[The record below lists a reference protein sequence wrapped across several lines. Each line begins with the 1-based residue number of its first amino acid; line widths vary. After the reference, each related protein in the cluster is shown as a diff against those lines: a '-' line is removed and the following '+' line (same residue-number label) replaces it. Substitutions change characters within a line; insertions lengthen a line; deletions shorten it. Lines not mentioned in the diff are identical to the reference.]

1 MREGGVTGEGEG
13 GASGQGVALTEAELD
28 LRLARLHLR
37 VGLLGLAR
45 AELEA
50 AVGLGTLDRDG
61 LADLAE
67 ARWRSGD
74 LAGAGIA
81 AEAHLAAGGDALVA
95 RVVAAE
101 ARCAEGRLVE
111 AEEAARAAAAAG
123 MESVRALFAGLPA
136 SDVWTAVGEP
146 PTSGFGTTGS
156 GAGGEVA
163 EEGRARGSGGV
174 PAGRGAGGDDSGSS
188 AEAWVAIARQ
198 QLMSGRREAALTA
211 LGLALRADAVAA
223 VHVLEVLAGL
233 HGPSVE
239 LLRGDALRALGRTE
253 EAQLAYEAAEE
264 ALLGP
269 AGPR

>member
-1 MREGGVTGEGEG
+1 MGGVTGDGEL
-13 GASGQGVALTEAELD
+13 GAAQGVALTEAELD

-50 AVGLGTLDRDG
+50 AAGLGTLDRDG
-61 LADLAE
+61 LADLAA

-101 ARCAEGRLVE
+101 ARYAEGRLVE

-136 SDVWTAVGEP
+136 SDVWAAVAEP
-146 PTSGFGTTGS
+146 VGRSGATGA
-156 GAGGEVA
+156 GAGGEMA
-163 EEGRARGSGGV
+163 EEGRAGV
-174 PAGRGAGGDDSGSS
+174 AGDVRAGTGAWADRSERL
-188 AEAWVAIARQ
+188 AEAWVAVARKE
-198 QLMSGRREAALTA
+198 LAAGRREAALVA
-211 LGLALRADAVAA
+211 LGLALRADPAA
-223 VHVLEVLAGL
+223 AALVLETLAGL
-233 HGPSVE
+233 EGPSVQ
-239 LLRGDALRALGRTE
+239 LVRGDALRALGRTE
-253 EAQLAYEAAEE
+253 EARLAYEAAEE
-264 ALLGP
+264 VLLGP
-269 AGPR
+269 AEPR